1 MSDLAVHGN
10 FAELSDHSVSSIVN
24 TADLRLFQRA

>member
-10 FAELSDHSVSSIVN
+10 FAELSDHSVSSMH
-24 TADLRLFQRA
+24 TADLRLFQRV